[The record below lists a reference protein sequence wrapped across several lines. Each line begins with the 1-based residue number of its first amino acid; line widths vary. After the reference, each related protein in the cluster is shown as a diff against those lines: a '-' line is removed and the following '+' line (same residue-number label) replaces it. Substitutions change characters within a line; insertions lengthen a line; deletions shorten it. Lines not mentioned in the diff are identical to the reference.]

1 MPADLDG
8 TGGQTAV
15 ARRRGT
21 SIELSSKEQST
32 DQTVNVGTL
41 VGAEITNT
49 RTLRTLGS
57 RPDPKFQ
64 VLAHPYTLVCH
75 PRIQKNKGEC
85 GVVGK
90 MLRSQKNSAR
100 NSRRRRVSEGASRDK
115 DGESNLST
123 RQEDRENKGPPSGR
137 PSNRIPRTV
146 LEEAN
151 SASSSAAKLRKR
163 GTAVKSPV
171 ESASQRPVRRRP
183 RLGCQGGART
193 EAEEDVVDVKSAEKE
208 ERLSGARP
216 AEEEDRANE
225 VVGEENEDR
234 EIGCDPLTK
243 RLRTSPVGR
252 KLRSERKGGSKLGE
266 EAASDIEGTEEEEGD
281 RKEKSAGGEAARSEK
296 LEENEASQ
304 SRERDREPE
313 PPPPDKVDPGGDTV
327 LLQRRQSTNGSDR
340 TEERFGTRADAR
352 ERRCK
357 EQQPQVLVNGSVL
370 DSSPLS
376 VVDKAAS
383 VLLTTELGTED
394 SVGSVSGARAASVE
408 SVVELLESS
417 SQDSGSVLER
427 LSPLMEAGAGIPGN
441 GVLAGVPAAV
451 GIRAVGTAAGS
462 GAASAAYGDSGSD
475 SGVSSLRS
483 AGSGDE
489 RSGSRTAA
497 AAAAATAPPVGYQ
510 SPAPPPPGHHH
521 PAVASEMLWRS
532 QRYPPLPHSLLG
544 PAQPTTEE
552 IVERERM
559 IRPGVAI
566 DDQRPKFLR
575 LREAKDTDAEAKNL
589 KLNWRNYNRTKRVNR
604 AKH

>member
-1 MPADLDG
+1 NVNITSHERSRIIIQG
-8 TGGQTAV
+8 AV
-15 ARRRGT
+15 ELTKR
-21 SIELSSKEQST
+21 SI
-32 DQTVNVGTL
+32 
-41 VGAEITNT
+41 
-49 RTLRTLGS
+49 
-57 RPDPKFQ
+57 
-64 VLAHPYTLVCH
+64 
-75 PRIQKNKGEC
+75 
-85 GVVGK
+85 VV
-90 MLRSQKNSAR
+90 SEKNSAR

-123 RQEDRENKGPPSGR
+123 RQEDRENKGPTSGR

-183 RLGCQGGART
+183 RLGCQGART
-193 EAEEDVVDVKSAEKE
+193 EAEEELVVDVKSAEKE
-208 ERLSGARP
+208 ERLNGGRP
-216 AEEEDRANE
+216 EEEEDRAN
-225 VVGEENEDR
+225 GDENEDR
-234 EIGCDPLTK
+234 ESCDPLTK

-252 KLRSERKGGSKLGE
+252 KLRSERKGGKLSE
-266 EAASDIEGTEEEEGD
+266 QADIEGTEEQGD
-281 RKEKSAGGEAARSEK
+281 RKEKSAESEGAGSEK

-327 LLQRRQSTNGSDR
+327 LLQQSTNGSDR
-340 TEERFGTRADAR
+340 TEERFGGTKADAR

-383 VLLTTELGTED
+383 VLLGTED

-427 LSPLMEAGAGIPGN
+427 LSPLMEAGAGIPGS
-441 GVLAGVPAAV
+441 GVLAGVPTAV
-451 GIRAVGTAAGS
+451 GIRAVGAAAGS

-489 RSGSRTAA
+489 RSGSRSSALSIDETTSSSTPTAATTPARVWHVQSVQHTSLLMAHPQPPPSAGPSSAA

-552 IVERERM
+552 IVERER
-559 IRPGVAI
+559 I
-566 DDQRPKFLR
+566 L
-575 LREAKDTDAEAKNL
+575 
-589 KLNWRNYNRTKRVNR
+589 
-604 AKH
+604 